1 MPMVK
6 SGFACFVFMVFVL
19 GTLAAAQD
27 QRGAEKNYQVV
38 LKYLGTAGWEITD
51 GTTSILIDPYLSR
64 STDLPHREEGRAT
77 PWLETPAGHMGG
89 VMLPRRT
96 WRQSIRTFSEQIV
109 FSSLTHITT
118 TYWMFLTSPS
128 KLAP

>member
-1 MPMVK
+1 MVK
-6 SGFACFVFMVFVL
+6 SGFAYFVFMVFVL
-19 GTLAAAQD
+19 GTLAAQD
-27 QRGAEKNYQVV
+27 QRGAEKSYQVV
-38 LKYLGTAGWEITD
+38 LKYLGTPGWEITD

-64 STDLPHREEGRAT
+64 INGPPPPGGGSGHSL
-77 PWLETPAGHMGG
+77 AGDT
-89 VMLPRRT
+89 RRVYG
-96 WRQSIRTFSEQIV
+96 WDVASADVSIRTFSKQIV

>member
-1 MPMVK
+1 MVK
-6 SGFACFVFMVFVL
+6 SGFVNFAFMVFVL
-19 GTLAAAQD
+19 GTLAAQD
-27 QRGAEKNYQVV
+27 QRGAEKSYQVV

-64 STDLPHREEGRAT
+64 INGPAPPGGGSGHSLAGDTRRAY
-77 PWLETPAGHMGG
+77 GG

-109 FSSLTHITT
+109 FSSLTPITT